1 MAVQVGTPHRLVTQ
15 LALEDL
21 HPAAALRL
29 AAAKAVAPLLEAKPR
44 AAPLLVVLLREGQ
57 PAVLAG
63 NLADQL
69 AVDQAESILLTK
81 TTTGGDSDS

>member
-1 MAVQVGTPHRLVTQ
+1 MAVQVGTPHRLMAQ

-57 PAVLAG
+57 PAVLA
-63 NLADQL
+63 DQL